1 MSRAQETNQG
11 PRTEDFVEIPP
22 NFFYPKGSPKGQDL
36 TNRFLIWNCLDRRTG
51 AGRETPQDLTQAK
64 FATMLISGRR
74 LILKLAGPMI
84 KTFFEEKFSEA
95 FPEVRYN
102 NRKISTIGDLFKY
115 VQKGP
120 WDNKMRE
127 IVHYSLHAM
136 WGTSNAWALTAEQDI
151 LSILEMKYGPKK
163 ISSHGAKEKRQKNH
177 PGDFC
182 KVMCVN
188 KKGSML
194 VPLKNLVRKVYKEA
208 IYVRTQAEDKI
219 LGSKPGK
226 NIPKV
231 AWIRKATRT
240 SYGFEGL
247 IGICVGHLDEKN
259 PDTDGDHVSSMPD
272 SSPGTENAIIT
283 WLRAKLES
291 GERVDTTDDLMRL
304 AAREDYG
311 PVMRL
316 ADREDN
322 DPLMNNRVAGLP
334 NIDDEET
341 DEETWVSACGSR
353 E

>member
-74 LILKLAGPMI
+74 LILKLAEPMI
-84 KTFFEEKFSEA
+84 KKFFEEKFSEA

-231 AWIRKATRT
+231 AWIRKAATRT

-247 IGICVGHLDEKN
+247 IGICVGHPDEKN

-283 WLRAKLES
+283 WLRAKLY
-291 GERVDTTDDLMRL
+291 V
-304 AAREDYG
+304 
-311 PVMRL
+311 
-316 ADREDN
+316 
-322 DPLMNNRVAGLP
+322 
-334 NIDDEET
+334 
-341 DEETWVSACGSR
+341 
-353 E
+353 